1 MRATTV
7 VTPLTWGVYVSD
19 GSATL
24 TRARMPGGRQR
35 SVTATLRLRNSGEVQ
50 ADGRAVSQGAFGFGP
65 PAVGLHEMLDDR
77 EPEPRTPLMTRA
89 PVVDAVEPLEDSRQ
103 VLGGNAA
110 PRVGHGNRDAVGHDL
125 GGDANGAAGAR
136 VA

>member
-19 GSATL
+19 SSATL
-24 TRARMPGGRQR
+24 TPARMPGGRQR

-65 PAVGLHEMLDDR
+65 PAGGLHGMLDDR

-89 PVVDAVEPLEDSRQ
+89 PVGDAVEPPENSGPGLR
-103 VLGGNAA
+103 GNSA
-110 PRVGHGNRDAVGHDL
+110 
-125 GGDANGAAGAR
+125 
-136 VA
+136 